1 MPTSR
6 TRSATAFLRRHGII
20 LAIAV
25 VATTTVAATA
35 AQAGTTA
42 DLNGQGT
49 SHASRVLHFGVQ
61 FSPQNV
67 IDVPPLQQHDGDYQ
81 PGDYVVFSD
90 VLTNRAAHPVGTEG
104 GSGLITQVN
113 STTIQ
118 LYYSLAIQIPGGQ
131 LTAQGLSSP
140 APAKRLAITGG
151 TGVYTGAAGSLDL
164 IENGDGTGSLTLT
177 LR

>member
-1 MPTSR
+1 MFTSR
-6 TRSATAFLRRHGII
+6 TSSAVARLRRPGII

-25 VATTTVAATA
+25 AVATTGAVTA
-35 AQAGTTA
+35 AQAATTT
-42 DLNGQGT
+42 DVHNQGA
-49 SHASRVLHFGVQ
+49 SGASRVLHFGVQ

-67 IDVPPLQQHDGDYQ
+67 IDVPPLQQHDGDYR

-90 VLTNRAAHPVGTEG
+90 VLTNRTADPVGTEG
-104 GSGLITQVN
+104 GSGLITQV
-113 STTIQ
+113 SDTAIQ

-131 LTAQGLSSP
+131 ITAQGLASP
-140 APAKRLAITGG
+140 APTKRLAVTGG
-151 TGVYTGAAGSLDL
+151 TGAYTGAAGSLEL